1 MKDLLKVET
10 QKLAVSSATFLQ
22 EKHDNADA
30 DVVDCPTRLTFDIL
44 ICQVCSMTNTG
55 EKYERTQPG
64 NMLVLT
70 MTTVV
75 VKMLTMTNW
84 EV

>member
-30 DVVDCPTRLTFDIL
+30 DVVDCPHKGFI
-44 ICQVCSMTNTG
+44 IPKVS
-55 EKYERTQPG
+55 K
-64 NMLVLT
+64 
-70 MTTVV
+70 
-75 VKMLTMTNW
+75 KFSK
-84 EV
+84 